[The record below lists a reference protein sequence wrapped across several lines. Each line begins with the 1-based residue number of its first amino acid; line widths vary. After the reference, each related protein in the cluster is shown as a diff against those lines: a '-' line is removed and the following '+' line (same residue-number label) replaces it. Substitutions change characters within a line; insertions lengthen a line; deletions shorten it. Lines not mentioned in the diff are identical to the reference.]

1 MRLWLHEI
9 WRSKNEC
16 ICQTM
21 GPRDDKPFEDLIR
34 QYSEDVVRLA
44 WALYVYS
51 DPPAYF
57 LEPQE
62 IVESYVSPKTGRTN
76 HNTLRDASKVTR
88 FPLAAF
94 RAVSEGY
101 VVEALMI
108 LEDLERNP
116 IQKIVKK
123 HAHGE
128 FVELRYPHSVLGA
141 KKAAHEAAFFRTRH
155 TSVKSAWGLHLE
167 EEKTDEEVY

>member
-16 ICQTM
+16 ICQTT
-21 GPRDDKPFEDLIR
+21 GPRDDKPFEELIK

-62 IVESYVSPKTGRTN
+62 VVESYVSPKTGRTN
-76 HNTLRDASKVTR
+76 YNKLRDESKVTR

-101 VVEALMI
+101 IVEALMI

-128 FVELRYPHSVLGA
+128 FVDVVYPRSVMGA
-141 KKAAHEAAFFRTRH
+141 KREAHRAAFFRPRH
-155 TSVKSAWGLHLE
+155 ASVKPAWGHHLE
-167 EEKTDEEVY
+167 SDSESDEQE